1 MRRTKT
7 VLVAVFMTVRQLTLR
22 HAWALSAFTV
32 LTGLVLSVSLVVPSE
47 ASRARESVARSST
60 PEEPALLREENSAAH
75 SQYVENSSPEPSLPG
90 VSRRGGGLPRTILDE
105 KIPPGSSRPRGPQ
118 DAIDPDSRNFV
129 SQGSIADGPILREE
143 HFSPYSQ
150 VVDNSMPGRF
160 RAPGWDVRS
169 SNPDGYHG
177 AYRVARP
184 SKRAKLARFKV
195 EIPTTDVYSVYA
207 WWPANRNKTP
217 AARFGIST
225 TSGVSW
231 TRVNQRRDGGFWVK
245 LGEYDMEAGDRY
257 AVRVSAKSRR
267 AGYVAA
273 DAVAVVRG
281 VLAAPLQESHGKATG
296 EGATHPAIEGE
307 HVVEVARDHIGTYYR
322 HSPPLPCRAFSSED
336 CSCLTKLVFSSL
348 GMRLPDNPIGQWQYG
363 RSVAKAK
370 LRPGDLVFFKEGGPS
385 YPITHTGIYSGHGNL
400 IHASSYFGKVVES
413 KMGYVTGYYG
423 AKRL

>member
-169 SNPDGYHG
+169 SNPDGYQRG
-177 AYRVARP
+177 RSWRGSRWRYP
-184 SKRAKLARFKV
+184 P
-195 EIPTTDVYSVYA
+195 PT
-207 WWPANRNKTP
+207 
-217 AARFGIST
+217 ST
-225 TSGVSW
+225 LSMP
-231 TRVNQRRDGGFWVK
+231 GGLLTGTK
-245 LGEYDMEAGDRY
+245 PPRHA
-257 AVRVSAKSRR
+257 SAS
-267 AGYVAA
+267 
-273 DAVAVVRG
+273 
-281 VLAAPLQESHGKATG
+281 APPQESAG
-296 EGATHPAIEGE
+296 
-307 HVVEVARDHIGTYYR
+307 
-322 HSPPLPCRAFSSED
+322 
-336 CSCLTKLVFSSL
+336 
-348 GMRLPDNPIGQWQYG
+348 
-363 RSVAKAK
+363 
-370 LRPGDLVFFKEGGPS
+370 PG
-385 YPITHTGIYSGHGNL
+385 
-400 IHASSYFGKVVES
+400 
-413 KMGYVTGYYG
+413 
-423 AKRL
+423 